1 MQSFDVA
8 IVGLGAMGS
17 AAAWQLAERGLSV
30 LGVDR
35 HTPPHHFG
43 SSHGH
48 ARIIREAYFEHPQ
61 YVPLVQRAY
70 ALWDALAAA
79 TRTNLLTRTGGVML
93 GPQDGQLVSGAMRSA
108 QLHRLPCALWTA
120 AEVRERVPAL
130 SPAGDMVGLW
140 EPRAGVL
147 FPERCIET
155 MLGTAAGR
163 GAELLYET
171 TVTGWEADSGG
182 VTVAT
187 RAQDYR
193 AAHVILAGGPWMP
206 DLLPT
211 LQLPLTIERAV
222 QHWFRPLP
230 DEGLSS
236 PDRLPIFMIEY
247 ARNRLLYGLPDTGR
261 GVKIA
266 THHEGERTTADTV
279 RRRVNEDEQLEMQA
293 LVQRW
298 LPRVAGPLTE
308 STVCLYTNTP
318 DRDFILD
325 YHPAHRRAII
335 ASPCSGHGFKFAPTV
350 GEIVADLAAGGP
362 SAFDLRPFALDPQVR
377 ASASRSTSSR

>member
-17 AAAWQLAERGLSV
+17 AAAWHLAERGLSV

-35 HTPPHHFG
+35 HTPPHHYG

-70 ALWDALAAA
+70 VLWDTLAV
-79 TRTNLLTRTGGVML
+79 TGRTDLLRRTGGLML

-108 QLHRLPCALWTA
+108 QLHGLPCAIWTA
-120 AEVRERVPAL
+120 AEVRDRVPAL
-130 SPAGDMVGLW
+130 NPGDDMVGLW

-147 FPERCIET
+147 LPERCVET
-155 MLGTAAGR
+155 MLRAAAAR
-163 GAELLYET
+163 GAELLYDT
-171 TVTGWEADSGG
+171 TVTGWETVTGG
-182 VTVAT
+182 VIVAT
-187 RAQDYR
+187 SAQDYR
-193 AAHVILAGGPWMP
+193 AARLVLAGGPWMP
-206 DLLPT
+206 ELLPT
-211 LQLPLTIERAV
+211 LRLPLTIERAV
-222 QHWFRPLP
+222 QHWFRPST
-230 DEGLSS
+230 DDGLSG
-236 PDRLPIFMIEY
+236 PDRLPIFMVEY

-279 RRRVNEDEQLEMQA
+279 RRRVDEDEQREMEA

-325 YHPAHRRAII
+325 YHPAHRDVII
-335 ASPCSGHGFKFAPTV
+335 ASPCSGHGFKFASAL
-350 GEIVADLAAGGP
+350 GETLADLVMERAP
-362 SAFDLRPFALDPQVR
+362 AFDLTPFR
-377 ASASRSTSSR
+377 AGRFMPS

>member
-8 IVGLGAMGS
+8 VVGLGAVGS
-17 AAAWQLAERGLSV
+17 AAAWHLAERGLRV

-35 HTPPHHFG
+35 YTPPHHYG

-70 ALWDALAAA
+70 ELWDTLAAA
-79 TRTNLLTRTGGVML
+79 SSTELLRRTGGLMV
-93 GPQDGQLVSGAMRSA
+93 GRQEGQLVSGAMRSA
-108 QLHRLPCALWTA
+108 QLHQLPCALLTA

-130 SPAGDMVGLW
+130 NPGDDMVGLW

-147 FPERCIET
+147 FPERCIEA
-155 MLGTAAGR
+155 MLRLAAGR

-171 TVTGWEADSGG
+171 TVTGWEADSRG

-193 AAHVILAGGPWMP
+193 AARLVLAGGPWMP
-206 DLLPT
+206 ELLPT
-211 LQLPLTIERAV
+211 LRLPLTIERAV
-222 QHWFRPLP
+222 QHWFRPSA
-230 DEGLSS
+230 DEGLGG
-236 PDRLPIFMIEY
+236 PDRLPVFMIEY
-247 ARNRLLYGLPDTGR
+247 ARDRLLYGLPDTGR

-279 RRRVNEDEQLEMQA
+279 RRRVEDDEQRDMQA

-325 YHPAHRRAII
+325 YHPVHRRAII
-335 ASPCSGHGFKFAPTV
+335 ASPCSGHGFKFASAV
-350 GEIVADLAAGGP
+350 GEILADLVMGRTP
-362 SAFDLRPFALDPQVR
+362 AFDLSPFR
-377 ASASRSTSSR
+377 AARFTLS

>member
-17 AAAWQLAERGLSV
+17 AAAWHLAERGVRV
-30 LGVDR
+30 LGLDR
-35 HTPPHHFG
+35 HTPPHHYG

-61 YVPLVQRAY
+61 YVPLVRRAY
-70 ALWDALAAA
+70 ELWETLAASSG
-79 TRTNLLTRTGGVML
+79 TDLLTRTGGLML
-93 GPQDGQLVSGAMRSA
+93 GPPDGGLVSGAMRSA
-108 QLHRLPCALWTA
+108 QSHQLPHALWTA

-130 SPAGDMVGLW
+130 NPGDDMVGLW

-147 FPERCIET
+147 VPERCVDA
-155 MLGTAAGR
+155 MLRAAGAR

-187 RAQDYR
+187 SAQDYR
-193 AAHVILAGGPWMP
+193 AARLVLAGGPWMAE
-206 DLLPT
+206 LLPT
-211 LQLPLTIERAV
+211 LRLPLTIERAV
-222 QHWFRPLP
+222 QHWFHPSG
-230 DEGLSS
+230 DEGLSR

-247 ARNRLLYGLPDTGR
+247 ARDRLLYGLPDTGR

-279 RRRVNEDEQLEMQA
+279 RRRVDEDEQLEMEA
-293 LVQRW
+293 LVQQW

-318 DRDFILD
+318 DRDFVLD
-325 YHPAHRRAII
+325 YHPAHPRAII
-335 ASPCSGHGFKFAPTV
+335 ASPCSGHGFKFASAV
-350 GEIVADLAAGGP
+350 GEILADLAMERTP
-362 SAFDLRPFALDPQVR
+362 AFDLSPFRATRFAL
-377 ASASRSTSSR
+377 S

>member
-17 AAAWQLAERGLSV
+17 AAAWHLPERGLSV

-35 HTPPHHFG
+35 HTPPHHYG
-43 SSHGH
+43 SSHGD
-48 ARIIREAYFEHPQ
+48 ARIIREAYFEHPL

-70 ALWDALAAA
+70 TLWDTLAAA
-79 TRTNLLTRTGGVML
+79 SSADLLRRTGGLML

-108 QLHRLPCALWTA
+108 QLHGLPCALWTA

-130 SPAGDMVGLW
+130 NPGDDMVGLW

-155 MLGTAAGR
+155 MLGAAAGR

-171 TVTGWEADSGG
+171 TVTGWEADNAG

-187 RAQDYR
+187 SAHDYR
-193 AAHVILAGGPWMP
+193 AGRLVLAGGPWMP
-206 DLLPT
+206 ELLPT
-211 LQLPLTIERAV
+211 LHLPLTVERAV
-222 QHWFRPLP
+222 QHWFRPP
-230 DEGLSS
+230 HEEGLSA

-247 ARNRLLYGLPDTGR
+247 ARDRLLYGLPDTGR

-279 RRRVNEDEQLEMQA
+279 RRRVDEPEQLAMQR
-293 LVQRW
+293 LVQQW
-298 LPRVAGPLTE
+298 LPRVAGPLIE

-318 DRDFILD
+318 DRDFIID
-325 YHPAHRRAII
+325 SHPAHRRAII
-335 ASPCSGHGFKFAPTV
+335 ASPCSGHGFKFASAV
-350 GEIVADLAAGGP
+350 GEILADLVMERP
-362 SAFDLRPFALDPQVR
+362 PRFDLSPFR
-377 ASASRSTSSR
+377 AARFTLS